1 MDFLQYIP
9 VLELLFFNLLTID
22 RCCHKK
28 YSVKVTALVLFLFS
42 AAFFGI
48 SYHFA
53 QQLSFRGDGILSA
66 GGFLFM
72 IPMSFLYRERP
83 PLLFTII
90 CTCWTYT
97 LGIMALSFQI
107 GGLIAPG
114 NVFYLLAAESALF
127 LVTLFPFYRHV
138 VPKYIFVI
146 VNMERFDRD

>member
-28 YSVKVTALVLFLFS
+28 YSAKVTALVLFLFS
-42 AAFFGI
+42 AASFGI

-53 QQLSFRGDGILSA
+53 QQLSFRGDGRLSA

-97 LGIMALSFQI
+97 LGIMALSFQS

-146 VNMERFDRD
+146 ENMERFDRD

>member
-1 MDFLQYIP
+1 
-9 VLELLFFNLLTID
+9 
-22 RCCHKK
+22 
-28 YSVKVTALVLFLFS
+28 
-42 AAFFGI
+42 
-48 SYHFA
+48 
-53 QQLSFRGDGILSA
+53 
-66 GGFLFM
+66 M

-146 VNMERFDRD
+146 ENMERFDRD